1 MFKEIKQTYDK
12 ILPLAYPADSHTA
25 FYIEGRDAF
34 YSIIDVVSAD
44 SKIFALLENNELGEE
59 DIVAVYLGQ
68 GNNPNVYLIER
79 YNRKQ
84 IKSGLTGG
92 SKQVIF
98 LFKEQVI
105 TDEVYDNLRTVLI
118 EEEAILPFY
127 QTIVQWDTKDI
138 DKETL
143 LQGGTIKWKLFGIF

>member
-1 MFKEIKQTYDK
+1 MFKEIKQAYDK

-44 SKIFALLENNELGEE
+44 NKIFALLENNELGEE
-59 DIVAVYLGQ
+59 DVVAVYLGH
-68 GNNPNVYLIER
+68 GDNPNVYLMER

-92 SKQVIF
+92 STQVIF
-98 LFKEQVI
+98 LFKEQI
-105 TDEVYDNLRTVLI
+105 TTDEVYDDLKTVLI
-118 EEEAILPFY
+118 EEEAIFPFY
-127 QTIVQWDTKDI
+127 QTIVQWDIKDI

-143 LQGGTIKWKLFGIF
+143 LQGGIIK

>member
-1 MFKEIKQTYDK
+1 MFKEIKQSRDQ
-12 ILPLAYPADSHTA
+12 ILLLAYPADSHTA

-44 SKIFALLENNELGEE
+44 NKMFALLENNELGEE
-59 DIVAVYLGQ
+59 DVVVVYLGH
-68 GNNPNVYLIER
+68 GDNPNVYLMER

-98 LFKEQVI
+98 LFKEQVV
-105 TDEVYDNLRTVLI
+105 TDEVYDDLRTVLT
-118 EEEAILPFY
+118 EEEVILPFY
-127 QTIVQWDTKDI
+127 QKIEQWDIKDI

-143 LQGGTIKWKLFGIF
+143 LQGGVIK